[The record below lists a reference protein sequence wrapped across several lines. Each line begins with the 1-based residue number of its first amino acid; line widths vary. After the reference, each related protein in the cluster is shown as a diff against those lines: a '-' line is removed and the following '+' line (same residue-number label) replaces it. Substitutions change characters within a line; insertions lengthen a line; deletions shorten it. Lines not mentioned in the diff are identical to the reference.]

1 MKILLIGKSG
11 QLGSSILQANKD
23 FDILAPDRAVL
34 DIDNFDSVENII
46 NNFRPKVVINT
57 AAFHNV
63 PLCETQPLNA
73 FNTNCVS
80 VGNLAKICK
89 KYDTKL
95 ITFSTDYVFDG
106 EKKKPYVEDD
116 QPKPLQYYGVTR
128 LAGEQIALGINPQTL
143 IIRTCGLYGFNG
155 AQSKGGN
162 FVDQRINDARNL
174 RTIEMGCDQTVS
186 PTNALDLAEAT
197 LKLIKHYKSCTGIY
211 HLANA
216 GSCTWYEFTLAIYQ
230 ALQLNLEVIPINR
243 NGLSGEMKRPLYSAL
258 ANTRANALGIT
269 MRNWEL
275 ALKDYIERKYG

>member
-11 QLGSSILQANKD
+11 QLGSSILQANKN

-34 DIDNFDSVENII
+34 DIDNFDSVENTI
-46 NNFRPKVVINT
+46 NNFRPEVVINT

-63 PLCETQPLNA
+63 PLCERQPLNA
-73 FNTNCVS
+73 FNTNCIS
-80 VGNLAKICK
+80 VGNLAKVCK

-95 ITFSTDYVFDG
+95 VTFSTDYVFDG
-106 EKKKPYVEDD
+106 EKNKPYAEDD

-128 LAGEQIALGINPQTL
+128 LAGEQIALGINPQTM
-143 IIRTCGLYGFNG
+143 IIRTCGLYGLNG

-162 FVDQRINDARNL
+162 FVDHRINDAHNL
-174 RTIEMGCDQTVS
+174 KAIEMGCDQTVS

-197 LKLIKHYKSCTGIY
+197 LKLIQHYKSCNGIY

-230 ALQLNLEVIPINR
+230 ILQLNLEVIPINR
-243 NGLSGEMKRPLYSAL
+243 NGLSGEMRRPLYSAL

-269 MRNWEL
+269 MRNWEF